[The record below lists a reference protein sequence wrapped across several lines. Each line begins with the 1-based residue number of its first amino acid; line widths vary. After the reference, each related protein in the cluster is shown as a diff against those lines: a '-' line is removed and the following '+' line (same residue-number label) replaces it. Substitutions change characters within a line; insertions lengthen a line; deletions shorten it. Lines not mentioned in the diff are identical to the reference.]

1 MPSGKRIKR
10 YKKIIILSAIVLF
23 SLLTIFII
31 LADRLIEPLLK
42 DKLHTLIIQGSDS
55 LYTYKLGRLSTSLL
69 GGKVEVENLQITIDS
84 NRYAQLE
91 QKRALP
97 SLTMQLNLGR
107 GYIKGVGII
116 SLLFGRKVIEEE
128 ILSSDAQIKLS

>member
-23 SLLTIFII
+23 SLFIIFII

-55 LYTYKLGRLSTSLL
+55 LYTYKLG
-69 GGKVEVENLQITIDS
+69 
-84 NRYAQLE
+84 
-91 QKRALP
+91 
-97 SLTMQLNLGR
+97 
-107 GYIKGVGII
+107 
-116 SLLFGRKVIEEE
+116 
-128 ILSSDAQIKLS
+128 